1 MKMSLILKVTIGIAF
16 FLPWIIYD
24 NVKPYYPS
32 IQEFLN
38 VCSADDKYNDS
49 SVTEGKHAK
58 SLVEGQPDI
67 FCEEPIYNFGK
78 RYKYENIKH
87 VFVFQNRG
95 TKELKIEKI
104 ESSCGCIIGETT
116 VTNVDPCMSGTIV
129 VNYRTGPDT
138 GTMTKSIRVYSN
150 DPDAP
155 VYTLQLSGEI
165 IEDITIHPRQIK
177 FGYVSLGEKAHAEIE
192 VQPRPGFN
200 LEVKDVLSSNPIVSA
215 KHKKDK
221 QKNKYVVEATLKDNT
236 MVGVWT
242 GNLYIHTNSER
253 QRQVIVPFSGEVL
266 GDVQLYPHRLYFGS
280 INRTSECGKSVF
292 ITLLKK
298 NIRINKI
305 EVQPGFLVSEL
316 LAEPHNDDVK
326 GNATLRVF
334 IKIKKD
340 APAGKINGILKIYT
354 NSEIQPIIDV
364 PVSGEIVEG

>member
-1 MKMSLILKVTIGIAF
+1 MKMSLILQVTIGIAF
-16 FLPWIIYD
+16 FLPCTIYD
-24 NVKPYYPS
+24 NLKPYYPS
-32 IQEFLN
+32 IHEFSN
-38 VCSADDKYNDS
+38 GCSADDKYNDS
-49 SVTEGKHAK
+49 FVTEGKHAK

-87 VFVFQNRG
+87 AFVFQNRG

-104 ESSCGCIIGETT
+104 ESSCGCIMGETT
-116 VTNVDPCMSGTIV
+116 VTNVDPGMSGTIV
-129 VNYRTGPDT
+129 VNYRTSPDT
-138 GTMTKSIRVYSN
+138 GTMSKSIRVYSN

-155 VYTLQLSGEI
+155 VYALQLSGEI

-177 FGYVSLGEKAHAEIE
+177 FGYVSLGEKAHAELE

-200 LEVKDVLSSNPIVSA
+200 LEVKEVLSSNQIVSA
-215 KHKKDK
+215 KLKKDK
-221 QKNKYVVEATLKDNT
+221 QTNKYVVEATLKDNT

-253 QRQVIVPFSGEVL
+253 QRQVIVPFTGEVL
-266 GDVQLYPHRLYFGS
+266 GDLQVYPYRLYFGS

-316 LAEPHNDDVK
+316 LAEPHHDDGKKNVI
-326 GNATLRVF
+326 LRVV

-354 NSEIQPIIDV
+354 NSEIQPIIDI
-364 PVSGEIVEG
+364 PVSGEIIEG

>member
-24 NVKPYYPS
+24 NLKPYYPS
-32 IQEFLN
+32 IQEFSN

-87 VFVFQNRG
+87 AFVFQNRG

-104 ESSCGCIIGETT
+104 ESSCGCIIGDTT
-116 VTNVDPCMSGTIV
+116 VANVEPDMSGTIV

-200 LEVKDVLSSNPIVSA
+200 LEVKDNHVRGLI
-215 KHKKDK
+215 
-221 QKNKYVVEATLKDNT
+221 
-236 MVGVWT
+236 
-242 GNLYIHTNSER
+242 
-253 QRQVIVPFSGEVL
+253 
-266 GDVQLYPHRLYFGS
+266 
-280 INRTSECGKSVF
+280 
-292 ITLLKK
+292 
-298 NIRINKI
+298 
-305 EVQPGFLVSEL
+305 
-316 LAEPHNDDVK
+316 
-326 GNATLRVF
+326 
-334 IKIKKD
+334 
-340 APAGKINGILKIYT
+340 
-354 NSEIQPIIDV
+354 
-364 PVSGEIVEG
+364 